1 MADEL
6 STDESPV
13 PGPAPAG
20 GTTPRPISDRAA
32 ELARV
37 VGHAPAAVLLVELTS
52 RRVVH
57 TNTVADQLAPGV
69 RLPLEIDAW
78 ATAARLRDVDGE
90 RLSDSVH
97 PLSRVARSEPVLGQ
111 AVSAARVSELG
122 ERREPLWVV
131 ALPMVDAPM
140 LVDHALVVLLPL
152 RERGTVQAAAAD
164 AAQQQTALRERAV
177 LSTGLSFTV
186 ADAVAE
192 DRPLVWVNPAFT
204 AATGYTLE
212 ESVGRNCRFL
222 QGEGTDPAAR
232 ALMRDTVDAGR
243 DATIVVL
250 NYRKDGS
257 AFWNQLSLSPIHGPD
272 GELTH
277 YVGIQVDVTASVEAG
292 EDRDR
297 ALAAERR
304 ARLEA
309 EEARAAAEAAQSR
322 LALLAEATSQLAV
335 TLDVAACRQRLLDLV
350 VPDLADWALLITADE
365 RDTIETAMGR
375 HVDPAR
381 TGEVERYVSALRRSL
396 VAGPPQQTLLQGAS
410 ARRVSDYDSPRHRAE
425 REQWVTDPAVLDL
438 SDTLGAASSLFVTLP
453 GRRGSSDVMVLVRGA
468 SSPRHTED
476 DLEIAVDLG
485 RRAGLILDN
494 ARLYEQQHTIAETL
508 QGSLLPSLPAI
519 PGIRAAAR
527 YRAAVSGAQVG
538 GDFYEL
544 IALPGGA
551 IGLAIGDVV
560 GHDVMAAAAMGH
572 LRGLLRACAWD
583 AAASP
588 DTGRVLERVDELLA
602 GLGIGTMA
610 TLTYA
615 RLEPGPEGGWSMTH
629 SSAGHPPLLVR
640 DPQGRVTSLDDHHD
654 LLLGVSAQRRTTARH
669 HVAPG
674 STVLAYTDG
683 LVERRGEHLNEGL
696 GRLATALGEGP
707 EDLDELCGWLLERL
721 GAEGDDIAVL
731 ALTV

>member
-1 MADEL
+1 M
-6 STDESPV
+6 
-13 PGPAPAG
+13 
-20 GTTPRPISDRAA
+20 
-32 ELARV
+32 
-37 VGHAPAAVLLVELTS
+37 
-52 RRVVH
+52 H

-78 ATAARLRDVDGE
+78 ATAAQLRDVDGTP
-90 RLSDSVH
+90 LSDGTH
-97 PLSRVARSEPVLGQ
+97 PLSRIARSEPVLGQ

-122 ERREPLWVV
+122 ERQEPLWVV

-140 LVDHALVVLLPL
+140 LADHALVVLLPL
-152 RERGTVQAAAAD
+152 RERAAVQAATS
-164 AAQQQTALRERAV
+164 AAQQQTALREQAV

-186 ADAVAE
+186 ADAVAP

-204 AATGYTLE
+204 AATGYSFAD
-212 ESVGRNCRFL
+212 SVGRNCRFL
-222 QGEGTDPAAR
+222 QGEGTDPATR
-232 ALMRDTVDAGR
+232 ALMREVVDAGR
-243 DATIVVL
+243 DETVVVL
-250 NYRKDGS
+250 NYRKDGT
-257 AFWNQLSLSPIHGPD
+257 AFWNQLSLSPIHGPT

-277 YVGIQVDVTASVEAG
+277 YVGIQVDVTASVVAG

-309 EEARAAAEAAQSR
+309 EEARAAAEAAQGR

-335 TLDVAACRQRLLDLV
+335 TLDVTACRQRLLDLV
-350 VPDLADWALLITADE
+350 VPGLADWALLLTTDE
-365 RDTIETAMGR
+365 RDTIETAMAR
-375 HVDPAR
+375 HVDPDR
-381 TGEVERYVSALRRSL
+381 TEDVDRYVTALRRSL
-396 VAGPPQQTLLQGAS
+396 VAGSPQQTLLQGAS
-410 ARRVSDYDSPRHRAE
+410 ARRVSDYDSPRRRAE
-425 REQWVTDPAVLDL
+425 RERWVTDPAVLDL
-438 SDTLGAASSLFVTLP
+438 SDTLGAASALFVTLP

-508 QGSLLPSLPAI
+508 QSSLLPSLPSI

-583 AAASP
+583 PVAGP

-602 GLGIGTMA
+602 GLGMGTLA

-615 RLEPGPEGGWSMTH
+615 RLEPGSGGGWSMTH

-640 DPQGRVTSLDDHHD
+640 DPAGRVTFLDEHHD
-654 LLLGVSAQRRTTARH
+654 LLLGVSAQHRTTARH
-669 HVAPG
+669 HLAPG

-696 GRLATALGEGP
+696 ARLATALGEGP
-707 EDLDELCGWLLERL
+707 EDLDELCGWLLARL
-721 GAEGDDIAVL
+721 GSEGDDIAVL

>member
-1 MADEL
+1 M
-6 STDESPV
+6 
-13 PGPAPAG
+13 
-20 GTTPRPISDRAA
+20 
-32 ELARV
+32 
-37 VGHAPAAVLLVELTS
+37 
-52 RRVVH
+52 
-57 TNTVADQLAPGV
+57 
-69 RLPLEIDAW
+69 
-78 ATAARLRDVDGE
+78 
-90 RLSDSVH
+90 
-97 PLSRVARSEPVLGQ
+97 
-111 AVSAARVSELG
+111 
-122 ERREPLWVV
+122 
-131 ALPMVDAPM
+131 
-140 LVDHALVVLLPL
+140 
-152 RERGTVQAAAAD
+152 QAATS
-164 AAQQQTALRERAV
+164 AAQQQTALREQAV

-186 ADAVAE
+186 ADAVAP

-204 AATGYTLE
+204 AATGYSFAD
-212 ESVGRNCRFL
+212 SVGRNCRFL

-232 ALMRDTVDAGR
+232 ALMREVVDAGR
-243 DATIVVL
+243 DETVIVL
-250 NYRKDGS
+250 NYRKDGT
-257 AFWNQLSLSPIHGPD
+257 AFWNQLSLSPIHGPTGD
-272 GELTH
+272 LTH
-277 YVGIQVDVTASVEAG
+277 YVGIQVDVTASVVAG

-309 EEARAAAEAAQSR
+309 EEARAAAEAAQGR

-335 TLDVAACRQRLLDLV
+335 TLDVTACRQRLLDLV
-350 VPDLADWALLITADE
+350 VPGLADWALLLTADE
-365 RDTIETAMGR
+365 RDRIETAMGR

-381 TGEVERYVSALRRSL
+381 TGEVDRYVTALRRSL

-425 REQWVTDPAVLDL
+425 RERWVTDPAVLDL
-438 SDTLGAASSLFVTLP
+438 SDTLGAASALFVTLP
-453 GRRGSSDVMVLVRGA
+453 GRRGSSDVMVLVRSA

-508 QGSLLPSLPAI
+508 QGSLLPSLPTI

-583 AAASP
+583 AAAGP

-602 GLGIGTMA
+602 GLGIGTLA

-615 RLEPGPEGGWSMTH
+615 RLEPGSGGGWSMTY
-629 SSAGHPPLLVR
+629 SSAGHPR
-640 DPQGRVTSLDDHHD
+640 CWCATRRGGSRSSTSTTTSSS
-654 LLLGVSAQRRTTARH
+654 GSAPSTAPPRSTTWFPVPRCWPTPT
-669 HVAPG
+669 VWSNVEG
-674 STVLAYTDG
+674 STSPKG
-683 LVERRGEHLNEGL
+683 
-696 GRLATALGEGP
+696 
-707 EDLDELCGWLLERL
+707 
-721 GAEGDDIAVL
+721 
-731 ALTV
+731 

>member
-1 MADEL
+1 MADE
-6 STDESPV
+6 
-13 PGPAPAG
+13 
-20 GTTPRPISDRAA
+20 PRTEGPISGRAA
-32 ELARV
+32 EITRV

-57 TNTVADQLAPGV
+57 ANTVADQLAPGV

-78 ATAARLRDVDGE
+78 ATAAQLRDVDGTP
-90 RLSDSVH
+90 LSDGTH
-97 PLSRVARSEPVLGQ
+97 PLSRIARSEPVLGQ

-122 ERREPLWVV
+122 ERQEPLWVV

-140 LVDHALVVLLPL
+140 LADHALVVLLPL
-152 RERGTVQAAAAD
+152 RERAAVQAATS
-164 AAQQQTALRERAV
+164 AAQQQTALREQAV

-186 ADAVAE
+186 ADAVAP

-204 AATGYTLE
+204 AATGYSFAD
-212 ESVGRNCRFL
+212 SVGRNCRFL
-222 QGEGTDPAAR
+222 QGEGTDPATR
-232 ALMRDTVDAGR
+232 ALMREVVDAGR
-243 DATIVVL
+243 DETVVVL
-250 NYRKDGS
+250 NYRKDGT
-257 AFWNQLSLSPIHGPD
+257 AFWNQLSLSPIHGPTGD
-272 GELTH
+272 LTH
-277 YVGIQVDVTASVEAG
+277 YVGIQVDVTASVVAG

-309 EEARAAAEAAQSR
+309 EEARAAAEAAQGR

-335 TLDVAACRQRLLDLV
+335 TLDVTVCRQRLLDLV
-350 VPDLADWALLITADE
+350 VPGLADWALLLTADE
-365 RDTIETAMGR
+365 RDRIETAMGR

-381 TGEVERYVSALRRSL
+381 TGEVDRYVAALRRSL
-396 VAGPPQQTLLQGAS
+396 VAGSPQQTLLQGAA
-410 ARRVSDYDSPRHRAE
+410 ARRVSDYDSPRRRAE
-425 REQWVTDPAVLDL
+425 RERWVTDRSVLDL
-438 SDTLGAASSLFVTLP
+438 SDALGAASALFVTLP
-453 GRRGSSDVMVLVRGA
+453 GRRGSSDVMVLVRAA

-508 QGSLLPSLPAI
+508 QSSLLPTLPTI

-583 AAASP
+583 AAAGP
-588 DTGRVLERVDELLA
+588 ETGRVLERVDELLS
-602 GLGIGTMA
+602 GLGIGTLA

-615 RLEPGPEGGWSMTH
+615 RLQPDPGGGWSMTH

-640 DPQGRVTSLDDHHD
+640 DPAGRVTFLDEHPD
-654 LLLGVSAQRRTTARH
+654 LLLGVSAQHRSTAQRH
-669 HVAPG
+669 LAPG

-696 GRLATALGEGP
+696 SRLAAALGEGP
-707 EDLDELCGWLLERL
+707 EDLDDLCGWLLARL
-721 GAEGDDIAVL
+721 GSEGDDIAVL